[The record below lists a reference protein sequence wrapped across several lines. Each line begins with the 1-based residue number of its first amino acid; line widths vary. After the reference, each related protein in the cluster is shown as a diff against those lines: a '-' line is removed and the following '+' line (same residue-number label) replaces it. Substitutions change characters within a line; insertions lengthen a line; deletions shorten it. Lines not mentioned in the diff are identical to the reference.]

1 MNEPT
6 KVKRKLPA
14 VIRWILWV
22 LLFQF
27 VLINIM
33 AALYANKLTR
43 FYEGVPLNNSHSSG
57 NIFSKTWKLFTGP
70 KQGRSVITEQPAFP
84 FQAVSLKTS
93 SGLNIEAW
101 YSATDSVAKGTV
113 LFFHGITSQKS
124 ILLDEAGEFRYWG
137 YNVMLVDFR
146 GHGNSE
152 GNTSTIGM
160 TESEE
165 VKLAYDFVSQ
175 RGEKNIYLY
184 GVSLGAVA
192 AAKAITEYDLHP
204 KAVVLD
210 MPFAS
215 LQSYLKNKARNLGF
229 PAQPF
234 AFLTTFWIGIER
246 GYNGFNHQASHYVK
260 KMDCPVLME
269 WGANDAF
276 ILREEAER
284 VYSSIGSAQK
294 RMVIYDASAHES
306 FLRKEPLKWK
316 IEMQKFFQQ

>member
-57 NIFSKTWKLFTGP
+57 NVFSKTWKLFTGP
-70 KQGRSVITEQPAFP
+70 KQGRCVITEQPAFP
-84 FQAVSLKTS
+84 FQTVSLKTS

-124 ILLDEAGEFRYWG
+124 ILLDEADEFRYWG

-146 GHGNSE
+146 GHGNSD
-152 GNTSTIGM
+152 GNTSTVGVA
-160 TESEE
+160 ESEE
-165 VKLAYDFVSQ
+165 VKLAWDYVIQ
-175 RGEKNIYLY
+175 KGEKTVFFY
-184 GVSLGAVA
+184 GTSMGAVA
-192 AAKAITEYDLHP
+192 VAKAVTDYNLKP
-204 KAVVLD
+204 SAVILD

-246 GYNGFNHQASHYVK
+246 GYNGFNHQTSHYLK
-260 KMDCPVLME
+260 KMNCPVLME

-276 ILREEAER
+276 ILRKEAES
-284 VYSSIGSAQK
+284 VYGSIGSAQK
-294 RMVIYDASAHES
+294 RMVIYDASGHES
-306 FLRKEPLKWK
+306 FVRKEPLKWR
-316 IEMQKFFQQ
+316 IEMQKFLQQ